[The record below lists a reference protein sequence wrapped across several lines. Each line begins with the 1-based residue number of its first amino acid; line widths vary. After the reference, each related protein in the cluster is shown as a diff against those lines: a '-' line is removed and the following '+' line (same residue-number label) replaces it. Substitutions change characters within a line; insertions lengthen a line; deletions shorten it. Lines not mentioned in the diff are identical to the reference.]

1 MGSDR
6 TLTAVKYPLA
16 VHYQLSEDGEHIVPY
31 LGVDAIFAK
40 KKGDMAAR
48 LVGYQLTLGSGIGF
62 DVHCNRMKTISI
74 FRNKKEISMV
84 TFGPGHHP
92 VAMTK

>member
-1 MGSDR
+1 M
-6 TLTAVKYPLA
+6 TA
-16 VHYQLSEDGEHIVPY
+16 S
-31 LGVDAIFAK
+31 
-40 KKGDMAAR
+40 